1 MVIVTVSPSSHAYGR
16 HEVMIVPTQAIENQL
31 RSVERA
37 QRLPPQAILFR
48 EGEEPKGAYI
58 IHSGQVELAFTSRKG
73 LVRPMRSLG
82 AGEIAGLE
90 SVMSDR
96 PHDTTATTTTPVR
109 VGFIPKEQLQELLA
123 ANPSAWF
130 TVLRFLCQDVNAC
143 WSSMRAMS
151 AR

>member
-1 MVIVTVSPSSHAYGR
+1 
-16 HEVMIVPTQAIENQL
+16 MIVPTQAIENQL

-37 QRLPPQAILFR
+37 QRLPAQSILFR
-48 EGEEPKGAYI
+48 EGEEAKGAYI

-73 LVRPMRSLG
+73 LVRPLRSLG
-82 AGEIAGLE
+82 AGEIVGLE
-90 SVMSDR
+90 AVMSNKPYDC
-96 PHDTTATTTTPVR
+96 TATSTTPLRAGYV
-109 VGFIPKEQLQELLA
+109 PKEQLQELLA

-130 TVLRFLCQDVNAC
+130 TVLRFLCHDVNAC